1 MSEGC
6 KKFLALLLNI
16 CTGGLGTII
25 TPFIFEEDCNCRKIF
40 VAIIIGC
47 VQILHFVNLLSLI
60 IGFKFI
66 NDFYDIIGGENIL
79 TPIMSEKYKTFQ
91 NMKKN
96 ISDTLEQYLPDYDA
110 DSIDEGIFS
119 INPNDIIETK
129 YRVSFI
135 KGILIFISSLSYINS
150 CLSPLIDLI
159 KDNKIDFKMITF
171 GIFNPGAGIFI
182 SSILFFNGE
191 YCKFVISIFG
201 VIIGILLMF
210 CPYILS
216 AGIYL
221 MKIVNK
227 LINICIIKLFLIT
240 FGAFGVIY
248 SLIFSFLQKDI
259 SDSSL
264 NYLDEREYLLKAMF
278 DIDFKF
284 CSVHYR
290 LKSDFGFPTIIRMI
304 ANIIIPGSGIFSLLC
319 KYLQCRHFFFWIS
332 CTI

>member
-66 NDFYDIIGGENIL
+66 NNFYDIIGGDNIL
-79 TPIMSEKYKTFQ
+79 TPIMSEKYKSFQ

-96 ISDTLEQYLPDYDA
+96 ISDTLDQYLPDYDA
-110 DSIDEGIFS
+110 DDSYGIGEGIFS

-129 YRVSFI
+129 FRVSFI
-135 KGILIFISSLSYINS
+135 KVILIIISSLSYINS
-150 CLSPLIDLI
+150 CLSPLINLI
-159 KDNKIDFKMITF
+159 KDNKIDFKMMTF

-182 SSILFFNGE
+182 SSILFFNRE
-191 YCKFVISIFG
+191 YCKFVISLIG
-201 VIIGILLMF
+201 VIIGILLMV

-227 LINICIIKLFLIT
+227 FINVFIIKLFLIT

-264 NYLDEREYLLKAMF
+264 NYLDEREYSLKAMF

-304 ANIIIPGSGIFSLLC
+304 ANILIPGSGIFSLLC
-319 KYLQCRHFFFWIS
+319 KYGCCVGIFFLD
-332 CTI
+332 